1 MKLEYFEI
9 QNLFNQYDVLLN
21 FKNEVN
27 IFLGENGMGKT
38 TVLNCIYYV
47 LSGKLEKLEN
57 VLFNSI
63 KLKFDGND
71 EIFVLNKEDLD
82 VYLERNVGL
91 RRRGRSLGN
100 KNLYNYLRD
109 FDNELI
115 NSREDDWEYQNIDN
129 YNELNFESSR
139 QKLKNVIDFKD
150 RLEKM
155 VSEEVVY
162 YPTYRRIEE
171 DLSNLGID
179 FEFERRGFNNRL
191 IQFGMEDV
199 EKRIYYVLET
209 IRTAAINGFTKMT
222 GILLKQYLNNQNLEM
237 NKEIDKDK
245 LNIALDRIGNKIEK
259 KDKDN
264 IIEMVSSKEIYKNKY
279 LLNLIVNLI
288 SSYEKQNEHD
298 EKIRKFSKVCNEY
311 LEGKSCRYDE
321 SNVKLDIYRN
331 NNYTHPIDIKHLS
344 SGEKQVL
351 SVFSK
356 LYLEQKDKCIILF
369 DEPELS
375 LSMKWQK
382 HFLPDIMES
391 GKCSMLIAV
400 THSPFIFDNDYDN
413 LAQDMGE
420 CIKEKG
426 QEKNDEYRRSEEGK
440 NMC

>member
-21 FKNEVN
+21 FKDEVN

-38 TVLNCIYYV
+38 TVLNCLYYV

-63 KLKFDGND
+63 KLKFYGND
-71 EIFVLNKEDLD
+71 ETFVLNKEDLD

-91 RRRGRSLGN
+91 GRRGRSLGN
-100 KNLYNYLRD
+100 NNRYNYLRD

-115 NSREDDWEYQNIDN
+115 NSLEDNLKYQNIDN
-129 YNELNFESSR
+129 DYEWYIKKLYLKFE
-139 QKLKNVIDFKD
+139 NVIQFKNK
-150 RLEKM
+150 LGKM

-179 FEFERRGFNNRL
+179 LEFERRGFNDRL

-199 EKRIYYVLET
+199 EKRINNVLET
-209 IRTAAINGFTKMT
+209 IRFAAINGFTKMT
-222 GILLKQYLNNQNLEM
+222 GILLKQYLNIQNID
-237 NKEIDKDK
+237 KDTKIDKDK
-245 LNIALDRIGNKIEK
+245 LNIALDRIGDKIEK
-259 KDKDN
+259 SDKEK
-264 IIEMVSSKEIYKNKY
+264 IIEMVLNERIYENKY

-298 EKIRKFSKVCNEY
+298 EKIRKFSEVCNGY
-311 LEGKSCRYDE
+311 LEGKSCCYDE

-331 NNYTHPIDIKHLS
+331 NYKQPINIKHLS

-351 SVFSK
+351 SIFSK
-356 LYLEQKDKCIILF
+356 LYLEQKEKCIILF

-375 LSMKWQK
+375 LSMKWQE
-382 HFLPDIMES
+382 HFLPDIMKS

-400 THSPFIFDNDYDN
+400 THSPFIFDNDYDK

-420 CIKEKG
+420 CIKERT
-426 QEKNDEYRRSEEGK
+426 QE
-440 NMC
+440 